1 MGTVRPG
8 ASSRTETASA
18 DSLAIERLRHLS
30 AITEAALAHLTL
42 EELMETLLT
51 RLRDILRVDT
61 VAVLLIDQEHG
72 ELVARA
78 ARGLEQEVEQGV
90 RIPVGHGFAGRIA
103 ADRKPVFLP
112 DVREADVV
120 NPILLEKGLAS
131 LLGVPLMVEGE
142 VTGVLHVGSL
152 A

>member
-42 EELMETLLT
+42 DELMETLLT

-61 VAVLLIDQEHG
+61 VAVLLIDEEHG

-78 ARGLEQEVEQGV
+78 ASGLEGAVEQGV
-90 RIPVGHGFAGRIA
+90 LMPVGQGFVGCVAP
-103 ADRKPVFLP
+103 DRKPVF
-112 DVREADVV
+112 
-120 NPILLEKGLAS
+120 
-131 LLGVPLMVEGE
+131 VPHG
-142 VTGVLHVGSL
+142 
-152 A
+152 